1 MNTAHAK
8 GNVLNKIGIPS
19 HMVWGYIG
27 VVIFMV
33 GDGLEQG
40 WLSPFLVDHGLSMQQ
55 SASLFTMY
63 GIAVTI
69 SAWLSGTFVQ
79 TWGPRKT
86 MTVGLLAFI
95 LGSAAFIGWAIPHM
109 YYPALLG
116 SYALRGLGYPLFAYS
131 FLVWVS
137 YSTSQK
143 ILGKAVGW
151 FWFMFTCGLNVLGPF
166 YSSYA
171 VPAFGEINTLW
182 SALLF
187 VAAGGFLALFFN
199 KDKFTPVQKQDQPK
213 WKELSKAFTIMFENP
228 KVGIGGVVKTIN
240 AIGQFGFAIF
250 LPTYLARFGYSVSEW
265 LQIWGTLFFVNIV
278 FNIIFGA
285 VGDKLGWRNTVMW
298 FGGVGCGIFTLT
310 LYYTPQLIGHQYWV
324 LMIIACCYGA
334 ALAGYVPLS
343 ALLPTLAPDNK
354 GAAMSVL
361 NLGSGLCAFIA
372 PGIVSLFIGPLGA
385 GGVIWI
391 FAALY
396 FFSAFLTQFLTIS
409 EQSADVYSEERLVR
423 ENVQTN
429 FEKTVKQ

>member
-1 MNTAHAK
+1 MNTAQGK
-8 GNVLNKIGIPS
+8 GTILNKIGIPP

-95 LGSAAFIGWAIPHM
+95 LGSVAFIGWAIPHM
-109 YYPALLG
+109 HYPALLG

-137 YSTSQK
+137 YSTSHR

-199 KDKFTPVQKQDQPK
+199 RDTFTPVHQPDQPK

-250 LPTYLARFGYSVSEW
+250 LPTYLARYGYSVSEW

-278 FNIIFGA
+278 CNIIFGA

-298 FGGVGCGIFTLT
+298 FGGVGCGIFTLA
-310 LYYTPQLIGHQYWV
+310 LYYTPQLIGHQFWV
-324 LMIIACCYGA
+324 LMVIACCYGA

-409 EQSADVYSEERLVR
+409 EQSADVLTEERLVR